1 MKDGVPI
8 QSLTLRDQLS
18 LNITYSSSYEEF
30 LACTEAKMDYARWEA
45 MDESEKPYPIE
56 IKARV
61 LVGHRMKKLI
71 EAHIQEAQNVAS
83 RKAAKK
89 KGK

>member
-1 MKDGVPI
+1 
-8 QSLTLRDQLS
+8 
-18 LNITYSSSYEEF
+18 
-30 LACTEAKMDYARWEA
+30 MDYARWEA